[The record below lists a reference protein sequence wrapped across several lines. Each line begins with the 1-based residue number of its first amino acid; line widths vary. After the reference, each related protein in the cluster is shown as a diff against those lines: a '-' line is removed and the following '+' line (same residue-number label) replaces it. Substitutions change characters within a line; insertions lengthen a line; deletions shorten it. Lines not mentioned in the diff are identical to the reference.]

1 VADMMRLNSCSD
13 NCHAMTLEEVMD
25 GGSSLIK
32 YSLCNDCSEWKG
44 SRRSQ
49 RESLVSQL

>member
-1 VADMMRLNSCSD
+1 VTDMIRLNSCSD
-13 NCHAMTLEEVMD
+13 NSHTVKLEEVMD

-44 SRRSQ
+44 SCRSQ